1 MSISRIFNLV
11 TIFILCLSFSS
22 CSNGSLPA
30 NNTND
35 MDTTVHKHTNALID
49 ETSPYLLQHAH
60 NPVNWVPWSDEAF
73 ERAKAEN
80 KLVII
85 SIGYSSC
92 HWCHVMERE
101 SFEQEDVAALMNEHF
116 INIKVD
122 REERPDVDQVY
133 MDAVQLMTN
142 GRGGWPLN
150 CITLPDGQPVYGGT
164 YFEKKQWL
172 QILTDL
178 QFNYEKSPQ
187 KLEEYAAKVTAGVQ
201 QSELITLSTTGTKFN
216 RDEINEMVKN
226 WEKTLD
232 YAEGGS
238 QQTQKFPLPNSYDFL
253 MQYAFQTG
261 DEKIMQQVD
270 LTLEKMALGGIYD
283 QIGGGFSRY
292 STDENWKV
300 PHFEKMLYDN
310 AQLVS
315 LYAKAYQRTQSATYK
330 KVVYQTIEWLKREM
344 MTKEGSFYSALDAD
358 SEGEEGKFYIWTKD
372 ELSTILGEDY
382 SFVEKYYNVN
392 KKGLWEGNYILL
404 RQVTNDKFAADS
416 DLSIEALT
424 KKVDKIN
431 KLLLTERNKRIK
443 PGLDDKSLTSWN
455 ALMTIGLLDAY
466 AAFNDEKFLQMA
478 IKNGKWIIEKQ
489 MKKDG
494 HLFHTYKEG
503 KSTIPGFLEDYAF
516 TIAAFTKLYENTF
529 DESYLEKADQLT
541 AFAKLHFFDDQSG
554 MFYFTSDEGSLIARK
569 MEIYDNVIPSSN
581 SVMANEMYKLGIIL
595 DRKEYK
601 EVAKQ
606 MLANVIQ
613 EFPKYGS
620 SVSNWGILALNLTG
634 IYYEVAITGDRSN
647 TLTKSLQKH
656 YIPNKI
662 VLGATDKSDLA
673 LLEGKFLGEPMIF
686 VCIEGACKLPSN
698 SLKGALKQLKN

>member
-1 MSISRIFNLV
+1 
-11 TIFILCLSFSS
+11 
-22 CSNGSLPA
+22 
-30 NNTND
+30 